1 VKSSEAS
8 TVPATGA
15 VEEDAAL
22 LLDETA
28 LALLEARLDAAA
40 ELEDCVAVD
49 ERLEVLEA
57 TLDALDA
64 LDAVAIEDDEAATA
78 GAAEEGVVTSPSPP
92 PHADRS
98 PSSKTETRAPALT
111 GRVFFLD
118 VCIECPCMT

>member
-1 VKSSEAS
+1 MKSSEAS

-57 TLDALDA
+57 TLDA

-118 VCIECPCMT
+118 VCIECPWMT